1 MKTSF
6 RKYILAAALTA
17 TAGTMMAQD
26 LNSAYFTDD
35 FKYRH
40 DMNAAY
46 GNDQGYV
53 AIPIL
58 GNFGMRLQGSLGVGD
73 VLFKNPYYGNP
84 KYPNAKK
91 TATFLHPGISADEAL
106 KGVSKDGN
114 DLILDMDLPIVS
126 VGFKGFGG
134 YNTIELKERTHVGL
148 SVPYSF
154 FDFAKNMANK
164 EYSFDDLGARG
175 WTYAELGFGH
185 SRQIMDNLRV
195 GAKVKLLF
203 GGAYADFSMDGV
215 KANMVGNKWILSGKA
230 RGELNM
236 KGGKFKTEEKEYK
249 GKEDT
254 YSQVNG
260 IDTDGAGLS
269 GFGLGLD
276 LGAVYEFKDFA
287 LDWLDGTKVSLS
299 LNDLGFISWSNTM
312 VAESAG
318 NKFEFT
324 GFQMRYNDGSFE
336 NGGDD
341 IQDDLA
347 DFAHLEAKDDE
358 AGKSKA
364 LAATVRLGVEYP
376 LPVYDKITF
385 GLLGTHRFDGIY
397 SWSEGR
403 LSANYTPLKW
413 LDGGMNVAFTSYCT
427 TMGWVLNVHPKGFN
441 VFMGMD
447 HMIGKTGASGV
458 PLDSNVSFNFGM
470 NVTF

>member
-1 MKTSF
+1 
-6 RKYILAAALTA
+6 
-17 TAGTMMAQD
+17 MMAQD
-26 LNSAYFTDD
+26 LNSAYFTQD

-58 GNFGMRLQGSLGVGD
+58 GNLNVKMQGSLGVGD

-84 KYPNAKK
+84 QYPNAKK

-106 KGVSKDGN
+106 KNIEKDGN
-114 DLILDMDLPIVS
+114 DLIFDMDIPIVS
-126 VGFKGFGG
+126 VGFNSFGG
-134 YNTIELKERTHVGL
+134 YNTIELKERTHMGITL
-148 SVPYSF
+148 PYSF
-154 FDFAKNMANK
+154 FEFAKTMANK

-175 WTYAELGFGH
+175 WSYAELAFGH

-195 GAKVKLLF
+195 GAKVKFLF

-215 KANMVGNKWILSGKA
+215 KANMVGDKWILSGKA

-236 KGGKFKTEEKEYK
+236 KGGKFKTETKEYK
-249 GKEDT
+249 GKTGT
-254 YSQVNG
+254 YDQING
-260 IDTDGAGLS
+260 VDTDNLGLG

-318 NKFEFT
+318 KDFEFT
-324 GFQMRYNDGSFE
+324 GFNMRYTDGSFD
-336 NGGDD
+336 NGGDE
-341 IQDDLA
+341 IKDDLA
-347 DFAHLEAKDDE
+347 DFAHLVDKGEE
-358 AGKSKA
+358 SGKTTA

-376 LPVYDKITF
+376 LPVYDKVTF

-397 SWSEGR
+397 SWTEGR

-413 LDGGMNVAFTSYCT
+413 LDGGMNLAVTSYCT
-427 TMGWVLNVHPKGFN
+427 TMGWVVNVHPKGFN
-441 VFMGMD
+441 FFMGMD
-447 HMIGKTGASGV
+447 HMIGKTGASSV
-458 PLDSNVSFNFGM
+458 PLDSNVSFNLGM

>member
-17 TAGTMMAQD
+17 TVGTMMAQD

-106 KGVSKDGN
+106 KGISKDGN

-249 GKEDT
+249 GKEGT

-269 GFGLGLD
+269 GFGLGL
-276 LGAVYEFKDFA
+276 E
-287 LDWLDGTKVSLS
+287 
-299 LNDLGFISWSNTM
+299 
-312 VAESAG
+312 
-318 NKFEFT
+318 
-324 GFQMRYNDGSFE
+324 YNDGSFE
-336 NGGDD
+336 NGGDK